1 MALFIEND
9 FLRVGVKEHGA
20 ELTSVKNRRGYEYIW
35 QGDEKFWAKQCPV
48 LFPICGRLHKKTYRY
63 NGKVYKMEAHGF
75 ASRSDFKAEKISD
88 TEMAFT
94 LKENEETLAQY
105 PFRFVF
111 SVRYRLENDSLSITY
126 KTENTDDKA
135 LFFNFGSHEAYRTE
149 GAFSDWSVEFEKR
162 EDLFVNVQPVSG
174 FLNGERKLLRADTKE
189 LTMEASLFDE
199 DSVILD
205 GLQSRSVTLKRKG
218 EKVVTVD
225 FEGFDHLLFWTKVGA
240 PYLCIEPWNGIPD
253 YDGFQGDLSEKH
265 GVIRLESGKSYES
278 THKIRFYDVD
288 F

>member
-63 NGKVYKMEAHGF
+63 NGKVYKMESHGF

-94 LKENEETLAQY
+94 LKENEETLEQY

-111 SVRYRLENDSLSITY
+111 SVRYRLET
-126 KTENTDDKA
+126 T
-135 LFFNFGSHEAYRTE
+135 
-149 GAFSDWSVEFEKR
+149 
-162 EDLFVNVQPVSG
+162 
-174 FLNGERKLLRADTKE
+174 
-189 LTMEASLFDE
+189 ASRLH
-199 DSVILD
+199 
-205 GLQSRSVTLKRKG
+205 TKRK
-218 EKVVTVD
+218 TQT
-225 FEGFDHLLFWTKVGA
+225 TKRSFSTSARTKRIVRKARFPIGR
-240 PYLCIEPWNGIPD
+240 WN
-253 YDGFQGDLSEKH
+253 LK
-265 GVIRLESGKSYES
+265 SGKIFSS
-278 THKIRFYDVD
+278 TCSPYPVF
-288 F
+288 